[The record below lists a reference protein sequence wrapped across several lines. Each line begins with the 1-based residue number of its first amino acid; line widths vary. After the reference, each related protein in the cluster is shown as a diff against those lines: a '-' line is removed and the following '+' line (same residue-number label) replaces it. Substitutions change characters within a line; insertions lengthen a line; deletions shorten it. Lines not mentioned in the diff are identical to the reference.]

1 MLPSVFRSLPRALPR
16 LLTLLLALLAG
27 TRVTVGLAAWR
38 AAERLEKPTYTLL
51 RRLPNRVE
59 LRLYDP
65 FLVAE
70 TAVPRPS
77 AAESAK
83 SPTSSTG
90 MGFRSVAKYIFGGNR
105 QKVKMAMTAPVITSS
120 RGDETKVAFVMSSQY
135 SKRTAPRPMDRSV
148 QLRRVEGRLVAAR
161 KFSGGPPSE
170 ARVER
175 ERQLIESTLDEA
187 GIRPQ
192 RGGEEV
198 LVSGYH
204 DPFLTPN
211 LLRKNEVALLVDAN
225 TVEV

>member
-1 MLPSVFRSLPRALPR
+1 
-16 LLTLLLALLAG
+16 
-27 TRVTVGLAAWR
+27 
-38 AAERLEKPTYTLL
+38 
-51 RRLPNRVE
+51 
-59 LRLYDP
+59 
-65 FLVAE
+65 
-70 TAVPRPS
+70 
-77 AAESAK
+77 
-83 SPTSSTG
+83 
-90 MGFRSVAKYIFGGNR
+90 
-105 QKVKMAMTAPVITSS
+105 
-120 RGDETKVAFVMSSQY
+120 
-135 SKRTAPRPMDRSV
+135 MDRSV
-148 QLRRVEGRLVAAR
+148 QIRRVEGRLVAAR

-211 LLRKNEVALLVDAN
+211 LLRKNEVALLVEAN